1 MSSGHAALADV
12 FLATPAW
19 ERKALLDAGYEV
31 LGRRPR
37 WLGPVVTAVLDA
49 YRAPPV
55 DRPRELA
62 SFVAALGRVPPR
74 THVAVRRAVPT
85 RVVRMRWDTPRLDD
99 LAALAAF
106 LDVDGD
112 HLDWYA
118 DRREINRS
126 APDGALRHY
135 RYAWT
140 PTRLIEAPK
149 PRLRSLQRLVL
160 DEVLGRIPVHPAAH
174 GFVPGRDVRTFT
186 SVHLGKSTV
195 VRLDLAAFFAGVT
208 VSRVYGLFRGAGYP
222 EPVAH
227 TLAALCTTRTP
238 PDVLRSAPSF
248 LLAARLRQPHLPQ
261 GAPSSPALAN
271 LIAFRLDRRLA
282 GLAVRFGAAYSRYAD
297 DLAFSGSFDAPRLVA
312 AASAIV
318 ADEGFQVHPLKT
330 RVRGRADRQQLA
342 GLVVNEHAAVP
353 RAEYDRLRAILHTAA
368 RDGLPAANRANHPD
382 FRAYLAGRI
391 AWVGR
396 DHPSRAAKLARLFAA
411 LP

>member
-1 MSSGHAALADV
+1 MSSGHAALADA

-19 ERKALLDAGYEV
+19 ERAALLGAGYEV

-37 WLGPVVTAVLDA
+37 WLGPVVTAVLGA
-49 YRAPPV
+49 YREPPA

-62 SFVAALGRVPPR
+62 AFVAALGRVPFR
-74 THVAVRRAVPT
+74 ARVAVRRAVPT

-99 LAALAAF
+99 LAALAEF
-106 LDVDGD
+106 LEVDGD

-118 DRREINRS
+118 DRREINRL
-126 APDGALRHY
+126 AADGALRHY
-135 RYAWT
+135 RYTWLA
-140 PTRLIEAPK
+140 TRLIEAPK
-149 PRLRSLQRLVL
+149 PRLRTLQRRLL

-186 SVHLGKSTV
+186 AVHLGKSTV
-195 VRLDLAAFFAGVT
+195 VRLDLSAFFASMT

-238 PDVLRSAPSF
+238 PDVVRDAPSF
-248 LLAARLRQPHLPQ
+248 LLAAQLRQPHLPQ

-282 GLAVRFGAAYSRYAD
+282 GLADRFGADYSRYAD
-297 DLAFSGSFDAPRLVA
+297 DLAFSGAFDAPRLVA
-312 AASAIV
+312 AATDV
-318 ADEGFQVHPLKT
+318 VVDEGFRVHPMKT
-330 RVRGRADRQQLA
+330 RIRGRADRQQLA

-353 RAEYDRLRAILHTAA
+353 RTEYDLLRAMLHTAA
-368 RDGLPAANRANHPD
+368 RDGLAAANRAGHPD

-396 DHPSRAAKLARLFAA
+396 DHPSRAAKLARLFTA